1 MTDWQDAVAK
11 VIGAKRCS
19 TTERTRAFQLL
30 HDTGIGYRIGGKVE
44 DALRHMVASGVVK
57 TEEEP
62 SSEQREET

>member
-19 TTERTRAFQLL
+19 MTERRRAFQLL

-44 DALRHMVASGVVK
+44 DTLRHMVASGEI
-57 TEEEP
+57 EEEQE
-62 SSEQREET
+62 SEQREET